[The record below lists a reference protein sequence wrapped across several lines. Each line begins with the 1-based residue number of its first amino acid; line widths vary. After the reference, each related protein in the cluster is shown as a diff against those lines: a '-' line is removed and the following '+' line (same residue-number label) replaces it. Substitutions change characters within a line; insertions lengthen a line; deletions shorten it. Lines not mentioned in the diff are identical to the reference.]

1 VCVWLCL
8 CVVTAG
14 SGFLLENPFGSQC
27 GADVDQSTDSQ
38 ELQLWGYGS
47 TSRIAIAACTYEK
60 KKDNG
65 VYIQNNI

>member
-1 VCVWLCL
+1 
-8 CVVTAG
+8 VVTAG

-27 GADVDQSTDSQ
+27 GADVDQSSDSQ

-60 KKDNG
+60 RKITEFIFKIIYSTD
-65 VYIQNNI
+65 Q